1 MVSEILQSSSI
12 FPTPLRLHRATWVQ
26 TELLLTFPPPVVK
39 AITIIPLN
47 ADDTAGRFRVW
58 LSLAPDAT
66 ELIWD
71 RKVEGGFPE
80 LKVLVRG
87 ISLRFSVLHLA
98 GL

>member
-1 MVSEILQSSSI
+1 M
-12 FPTPLRLHRATWVQ
+12 
-26 TELLLTFPPPVVK
+26 K

-58 LSLAPDAT
+58 LSLAPDAI

-80 LKVLVRG
+80 LKVLVRRIALQ
-87 ISLRFSVLHLA
+87 ISDSSLCWFVEA
-98 GL
+98 ADT